1 MRSVIGIDTGGTYEP
16 AIRLFARLKFPNA
29 ETTLLNVADLVL
41 PYTSFAMPP
50 TVEPMNQI
58 VEGLRQAGETAVAE
72 AAKLAETYGVSTH
85 QEVQSGPSVLTLL
98 DRADELKADVL
109 AVASTRKGTIA
120 TMFTGSMSR
129 SIVTGSRHTVLVAKE
144 GVRDQGPVEAVLAT
158 DHSPYMERAVDRFLS
173 LAPKGISKLHIVTA
187 YEVSDKEATLLHANL
202 PALDGHIEQ
211 WIEGKLREKSEALV
225 GKLSQHGYDADY
237 ELSASRPNDAISD
250 AMERTG
256 SELLI
261 LGAQGHGFLDR
272 LFVGSV
278 SFHQLVGEPYSVL
291 ILRDQ

>member
-1 MRSVIGIDTGGTYEP
+1 
-16 AIRLFARLKFPNA
+16 
-29 ETTLLNVADLVL
+29 
-41 PYTSFAMPP
+41 
-50 TVEPMNQI
+50 
-58 VEGLRQAGETAVAE
+58 
-72 AAKLAETYGVSTH
+72 
-85 QEVQSGPSVLTLL
+85 
-98 DRADELKADVL
+98 
-109 AVASTRKGTIA
+109 
-120 TMFTGSMSR
+120 
-129 SIVTGSRHTVLVAKE
+129 
-144 GVRDQGPVEAVLAT
+144 
-158 DHSPYMERAVDRFLS
+158 MERAVDRFLS